1 MTSGISFGGVGH
13 LACVQCGLKKQE
25 KKKERKGRE
34 VYEIFLYFSCLVI
47 VLFFFFPLQHWIR
60 IELYPDL
67 LIQRLTMTVDPS
79 DSSYMPSVVVVSAGD
94 SIQSLKE
101 VKTVHISATESLCT
115 LLEDVQRVCYAS
127 FSLDLSVILSDTSSS
142 MSIVRS

>member
-1 MTSGISFGGVGH
+1 MYNVD
-13 LACVQCGLKKQE
+13 LKKKKG
-25 KKKERKGRE
+25 KKKEKE
-34 VYEIFLYFSCLVI
+34 EKYMKYFFIFLVSS
-47 VLFFFFPLQHWIR
+47 LFFFFSPLQHWIR

-115 LLEDVQRVCYAS
+115 LLEDVQRVCYAF
-127 FSLDLSVILSDTSSS
+127 FSLDLFVILSDTSSS

>member
-1 MTSGISFGGVGH
+1 MWI
-13 LACVQCGLKKQE
+13 
-25 KKKERKGRE
+25 KKKEKRKKKE
-34 VYEIFLYFSCLVI
+34 KEEKYMKYFYIFLVSSLI
-47 VLFFFFPLQHWIR
+47 LFFFPLQHWIR

-115 LLEDVQRVCYAS
+115 LLEDVQRVCYAF
-127 FSLDLSVILSDTSSS
+127 FSLVLSVILSDTSSS

>member
-13 LACVQCGLKKQE
+13 LACVQCGLKKKRKE
-25 KKKERKGRE
+25 KRKKRKRSIWNIS
-34 VYEIFLYFSCLVI
+34 IFFLSRHCS
-47 VLFFFFPLQHWIR
+47 FFFFPLQHWIR

-115 LLEDVQRVCYAS
+115 LLEDVQRVCYAF

>member
-1 MTSGISFGGVGH
+1 MWI
-13 LACVQCGLKKQE
+13 KKKKE

-34 VYEIFLYFSCLVI
+34 VYEIILYFSCLVI
-47 VLFFFFPLQHWIR
+47 ILFFSPLQHWIR

-115 LLEDVQRVCYAS
+115 LLEDVQRVCYAF

>member
-1 MTSGISFGGVGH
+1 MWI
-13 LACVQCGLKKQE
+13 KKKKE

-34 VYEIFLYFSCLVI
+34 VYEIILYFSCLVI
-47 VLFFFFPLQHWIR
+47 LLFFFFPLQHWIR

-115 LLEDVQRVCYAS
+115 LLEDVQRVCYAF
-127 FSLDLSVILSDTSSS
+127 FSLDLFVILSDTSSS

>member
-1 MTSGISFGGVGH
+1 M
-13 LACVQCGLKKQE
+13 KKKK
-25 KKKERKGRE
+25 KKKEKKE
-34 VYEIFLYFSCLVI
+34 KEEKYMKDFYIFLSRHCSL
-47 VLFFFFPLQHWIR
+47 FFPLQHWIR

-115 LLEDVQRVCYAS
+115 LLEDVQRVCYAF
-127 FSLDLSVILSDTSSS
+127 FSLDLSVILSDASSS

>member
-1 MTSGISFGGVGH
+1 MWI
-13 LACVQCGLKKQE
+13 
-25 KKKERKGRE
+25 KKKEKRKKKE
-34 VYEIFLYFSCLVI
+34 KEEKYMKYFYIFLFSSLF
-47 VLFFFFPLQHWIR
+47 FFFFPLQHWIR

-115 LLEDVQRVCYAS
+115 LLEDVQRVCYAF
-127 FSLDLSVILSDTSSS
+127 FSLVLSVILSDTSSS

>member
-13 LACVQCGLKKQE
+13 LFCVQCGLKKKE
-25 KKKERKGRE
+25 KKKERKARE

-47 VLFFFFPLQHWIR
+47 VLFFFPLQHWIR

-101 VKTVHISATESLCT
+101 IKTVHISATESLCT
-115 LLEDVQRVCYAS
+115 LLEDVQRVCYAF

>member
-1 MTSGISFGGVGH
+1 MKDF
-13 LACVQCGLKKQE
+13 
-25 KKKERKGRE
+25 
-34 VYEIFLYFSCLVI
+34 YIFLSRHCSL
-47 VLFFFFPLQHWIR
+47 FFPLQHWIR

-115 LLEDVQRVCYAS
+115 LLEDVQRVCYA
-127 FSLDLSVILSDTSSS
+127 FFPLDLSVILSDVSSS

>member
-13 LACVQCGLKKQE
+13 LACVQCGLRKQE

-47 VLFFFFPLQHWIR
+47 DPFFFPLQHWIR

-115 LLEDVQRVCYAS
+115 LLEDVQRVCCAF
-127 FSLDLSVILSDTSSS
+127 FSLVLSVILSETSSS

>member
-13 LACVQCGLKKQE
+13 LACVQCGLRKKE

-47 VLFFFFPLQHWIR
+47 DPFFFPLQHWIR

-115 LLEDVQRVCYAS
+115 LLEDVQRVCYAF

-142 MSIVRS
+142 MSIVCS

>member
-1 MTSGISFGGVGH
+1 MWI
-13 LACVQCGLKKQE
+13 KKKRKE
-25 KKKERKGRE
+25 KERKGRE

-47 VLFFFFPLQHWIR
+47 VLFFFPLQHWIR

-115 LLEDVQRVCYAS
+115 LLEDVQRVCYAF

>member
-13 LACVQCGLKKQE
+13 LACVQCGLRKKE
-25 KKKERKGRE
+25 KNKERKGRE

-47 VLFFFFPLQHWIR
+47 NPFFFPLQHWIR

-115 LLEDVQRVCYAS
+115 LLEDVQRVCYAF

>member
-13 LACVQCGLKKQE
+13 LACVQCGLRKKE

-34 VYEIFLYFSCLVI
+34 VYEIFLYFFCLVI
-47 VLFFFFPLQHWIR
+47 DPFFFPLQHWIR

-115 LLEDVQRVCYAS
+115 LLEDVQRVCYAF

>member
-1 MTSGISFGGVGH
+1 MKYF
-13 LACVQCGLKKQE
+13 
-25 KKKERKGRE
+25 
-34 VYEIFLYFSCLVI
+34 YIFLVSSLI
-47 VLFFFFPLQHWIR
+47 LFFFPLQHWIR

-115 LLEDVQRVCYAS
+115 LLEDVQRVCYAF
-127 FSLDLSVILSDTSSS
+127 FSLDLSLNLSDTSSS

>member
-13 LACVQCGLKKQE
+13 LACAQCGLKKKE
-25 KKKERKGRE
+25 KKKERKGGE

-47 VLFFFFPLQHWIR
+47 VLFFFPLQHWIR

-115 LLEDVQRVCYAS
+115 LLEDVQRVCYAF
-127 FSLDLSVILSDTSSS
+127 FSLDLSVMLSDTSSS

>member
-13 LACVQCGLKKQE
+13 LACVQCGLRKKE

-47 VLFFFFPLQHWIR
+47 DPFFFPLQHWIR

-115 LLEDVQRVCYAS
+115 LLEDVQRVCYAF
-127 FSLDLSVILSDTSSS
+127 FSLVLSVILSDTSSS